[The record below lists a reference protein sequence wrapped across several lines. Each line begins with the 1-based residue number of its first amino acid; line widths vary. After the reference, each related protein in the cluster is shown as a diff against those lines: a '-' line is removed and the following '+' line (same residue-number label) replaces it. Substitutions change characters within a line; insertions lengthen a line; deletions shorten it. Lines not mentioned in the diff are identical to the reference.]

1 MSYQAMAFHLMTW
14 HISWDSLEAPPSHPW
29 IKNEIPLELPYI
41 WAKMDWGGRQG
52 RLLQGRPSE
61 RLQHGKAAPAIAS
74 RSGGAEG
81 GSAGAQMITC
91 TMSIDG
97 VIRYRDRLINIVM
110 DAETGCEDMV
120 TEKVKRELEM
130 LKRHLIILKYVVEN
144 EPIGILKLAEET
156 GIPSHKVRYSLRV
169 LEQEGLIAASAP
181 GAVTTEQTGTFLR
194 DLDQAI
200 DRLQEMARGLKDIKI
215 ER

>member
-1 MSYQAMAFHLMTW
+1 M
-14 HISWDSLEAPPSHPW
+14 
-29 IKNEIPLELPYI
+29 
-41 WAKMDWGGRQG
+41 
-52 RLLQGRPSE
+52 
-61 RLQHGKAAPAIAS
+61 
-74 RSGGAEG
+74 
-81 GSAGAQMITC
+81 
-91 TMSIDG
+91 
-97 VIRYRDRLINIVM
+97 
-110 DAETGCEDMV
+110 

>member
-1 MSYQAMAFHLMTW
+1 ML
-14 HISWDSLEAPPSHPW
+14 
-29 IKNEIPLELPYI
+29 
-41 WAKMDWGGRQG
+41 
-52 RLLQGRPSE
+52 
-61 RLQHGKAAPAIAS
+61 
-74 RSGGAEG
+74 
-81 GSAGAQMITC
+81 
-91 TMSIDG
+91 
-97 VIRYRDRLINIVM
+97 
-110 DAETGCEDMV
+110 

-181 GAVTTEQTGTFLR
+181 GAVTTERTETFLE
-194 DLDQAI
+194 DLDFAI
-200 DRLQEMARGLKDIKI
+200 DQLQELTKGLKDVKI